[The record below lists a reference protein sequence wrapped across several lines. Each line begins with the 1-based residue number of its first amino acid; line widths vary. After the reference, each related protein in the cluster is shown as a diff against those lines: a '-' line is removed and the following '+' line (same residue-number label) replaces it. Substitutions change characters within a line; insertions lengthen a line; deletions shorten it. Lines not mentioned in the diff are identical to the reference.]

1 MILDLHLENVTTES
15 LCYLGGQHDTFLF
28 VQGLIVQGEL

>member
-15 LCYLGGQHDTFLF
+15 LCCLGGQHDVFLF
-28 VQGLIVQGEL
+28 GQDLIVQGEL